1 MGNDIAWRFIEC
13 RLFAETAHAA
23 HGGRAVC
30 IFVNDHA
37 DRLCLEALR
46 ELGVKYIALRCAG
59 FNGIDVAAAKQ
70 LGFSVTRVPASSPN
84 AEAEQAVALLLAL
97 NRKIPRAS
105 NRVLD
110 LNLSQG
116 QDSRYRWHPE
126 RSGALPRRSC
136 EASASRCW
144 PSIRLNL
151 PVGRGSMAWIT
162 PTAVHSRASAR

>member
-1 MGNDIAWRFIEC
+1 MAFSWNAVSP
-13 RLFAETAHAA
+13 AETAHAV

-46 ELGVKYIALRCAG
+46 ELGVKYFALPRAG

-84 AEAEQAVALLLAL
+84 AEAEQAIALLLAL

-116 QDSRYRWHPE
+116 QDSRYRWHRKDRAHYRADPARLRHE
-126 RSGALPRRSC
+126 GAGLQS
-136 EASASRCW
+136 
-144 PSIRLNL
+144 
-151 PVGRGSMAWIT
+151 V
-162 PTAVHSRASAR
+162 